1 MKIHILKTSQG
12 TRPDTQSF
20 KYPEHNADYGVEQD
34 FLDYLQK
41 NRHLTTEDPSEANW
55 HYLPIYWTRWHL
67 NHGYGTSGLVEL
79 QSEVDSSIL
88 DDAKTF
94 TVCQYDDGPLAE
106 LGKTVLFLSSR
117 KTPYGIDIPLLS
129 TAHRK
134 PFFRKGKRYM
144 ASFAGRLDTHPL
156 RQELAEAVRGRP
168 DVFLYDGN
176 KGATFFVDMM
186 LRSYLALC
194 PRGYGGSS
202 FRLYEAMQ
210 LGVVPLL
217 LGELDTR
224 PFRKFLDWDRF
235 SFYTPTATGVGQILD
250 GCSTVELAEMA
261 SRARQTYRN
270 DLCFGKWCRFVLKE
284 LEELS

>member
-117 KTPYGIDIPLLS
+117 KTPSGIDIPLLS

-134 PFFRKGKRYM
+134 PFFRKGKKYL
-144 ASFAGRLDTHPL
+144 ASFTGRLDTHPL
-156 RQELAEAVRGRP
+156 RQEMAEALKGRP
-168 DVFLYDGN
+168 DVYLYDGN
-176 KGATFFVDMM
+176 KGPSFFVDTM
-186 LRSYLALC
+186 LHSHLALC

-202 FRLYEAMQ
+202 FRFFEAMQ
-210 LGVVPLL
+210 LSIVPLL
-217 LGELDTR
+217 VGELDTR
-224 PFRKFLDWDRF
+224 PFGKFLAWGRF
-235 SFYTPTATGVGQILD
+235 SFYTPTVTGIGPILD
-250 GCSTVELAEMA
+250 GCNTFELAEMA
-261 SRARQTYRN
+261 SRVRLAYRT
-270 DLCFGKWCRFVLKE
+270 DLCFGKWCKFVLKE